1 MKKDLADKEALE
13 NMLRRHEEEA
23 REKCKVL
30 AEQKAVC
37 IVELENKAFLRV
49 AFWDSD
55 FKQDNLVWGFVVLLS
70 HFEGNP
76 LINTNFTRHVFLIQG
91 IFKNISLKVA
101 T

>member
-37 IVELENKAFLRV
+37 GVELEIKAVWRV
-49 AFWDSD
+49 AF
-55 FKQDNLVWGFVVLLS
+55 
-70 HFEGNP
+70 
-76 LINTNFTRHVFLIQG
+76 
-91 IFKNISLKVA
+91 
-101 T
+101 

>member
-37 IVELENKAFLRV
+37 GLEVEINVLRAFG
-49 AFWDSD
+49 DND
-55 FKQDNLVWGFVVLLS
+55 F
-70 HFEGNP
+70 
-76 LINTNFTRHVFLIQG
+76 
-91 IFKNISLKVA
+91 
-101 T
+101 

>member
-37 IVELENKAFLRV
+37 GAELKNQSCLKSSFLRLI
-49 AFWDSD
+49 SD
-55 FKQDNLVWGFVVLLS
+55 KIIL
-70 HFEGNP
+70 FED
-76 LINTNFTRHVFLIQG
+76 L
-91 IFKNISLKVA
+91 
-101 T
+101 

>member
-37 IVELENKAFLRV
+37 GVEVEINVLKAF
-49 AFWDSD
+49 
-55 FKQDNLVWGFVVLLS
+55 
-70 HFEGNP
+70 
-76 LINTNFTRHVFLIQG
+76 
-91 IFKNISLKVA
+91 
-101 T
+101 